1 MQAKNFAA
9 AWRFGLPRRPIV
21 PGMGDR
27 DFLKQGGCVGRQ
39 GRSGARS
46 QARTGFIGTYSDARA
61 TDPGRQRDCCC
72 SPLGAGG
79 LFWRSDFRCSAFVR
93 TSCGPIV
100 CAHFAGTSFKAPMMC
115 LRTMV
120 SPRGVLTRVQGRLAK
135 ITPKSRLLVMQGD
148 GSEPPLSVF
157 QRNCHTG
164 CRQCAGKL
172 SLRFKQAAYAYPP
185 AHNVLYSAQWQCPTF

>member
-1 MQAKNFAA
+1 
-9 AWRFGLPRRPIV
+9 
-21 PGMGDR
+21 MGDR

-100 CAHFAGTSFKAPMMC
+100 CAHFAGTSIKAHMMC

-120 SPRGVLTRVQGRLAK
+120 SPRGVLTRVQGRCSQNH
-135 ITPKSRLLVMQGD
+135 PQKSTFGYARGRIRN
-148 GSEPPLSVF
+148 PPSV
-157 QRNCHTG
+157 
-164 CRQCAGKL
+164 
-172 SLRFKQAAYAYPP
+172 SFKEIAILGVG
-185 AHNVLYSAQWQCPTF
+185 NVLESSRCDSSKLFMVFISACTQRAVSWQCSGSGKRFNVMISFLQLIYCRY